1 MANYIVPQVLI
12 NQLISE
18 VQLNTIKNQNVL
30 VIGPNYQL
38 FRFSEADEKD
48 KIFIGTYDGSTVT
61 YDNVDAATIKDINSN
76 LLSDNLQ
83 TVAGIIPYPSQVSAS
98 IPDSSYTKLYADS
111 VVIELPVTGKIGSK
125 KFSRFEK
132 LEDDIAGADLDGRI
146 RFNCALTGANR
157 GYETKVNRVV
167 TDETNDIWYETIS
180 FNKDES
186 NDKIRLYDIK
196 RDVNPGD
203 AIRFVYTDEG
213 GAEHVFLSS
222 IVSVFESV
230 NNSGIYDSVQLAD
243 TLPSAVV
250 KKAVENNGIY
260 EPEDSNKNG
269 ISLCAI
275 FSDVEIK
282 KKSNTR
288 HIWNWDTFEDTE
300 EGNLEDI
307 YGIAIGSGMTTEY
320 SNWGDTTDFAILSA
334 KLYVE
339 HRDLLT
345 NAASEIDSIQ
355 SHALVEN
362 TLGTVHPDNPLAFG
376 VYMAALN
383 SGDRLV
389 YYCGVKTNDLNGYNE
404 VLQRASL
411 SDEVYIICP
420 TTMDKEVIQ
429 SVKGHVEEM
438 SSAENKMWRIGFV
451 ALEPPTVDMIYDST
465 ATNDGSDFYAKFV
478 DSRKNPGV
486 YNIVQFMNS
495 SDSNDTTPNTY
506 VSCLTDI
513 RVGDVLRIY
522 TENDDDDWDET
533 PKYTERYV
541 QKVISNTVIQ
551 LTEPI
556 EVCSDEGD
564 GGCTSDMLPSGYGV
578 NHHYK
583 VEVYRK
589 LSASDQVKYIAD
601 QSSSLASRRMYN
613 VFPTIASNAGVQ
625 FTGDFLACAAAGLV
639 SSVLPQQPVTNVEI
653 NGVDDIP
660 IVYQTY
666 DRNQLNTIA
675 AGGTFIIMQDRP
687 GSKVYV
693 RHQISTAYTDA
704 NLMKSELSVT
714 KNLDSISY
722 YLADVF
728 ASLIG
733 KYNITPELISVIRS
747 RLETALND
755 LENQTS
761 AGMYGPQLLVDG
773 TEIVYIK
780 QSETNKDRIKAR
792 VKLNLPVPFNYF
804 DLDLEI

>member
-18 VQLNTIKNQNVL
+18 VSLNTTKNQNVL

-48 KIFIGTYDGSTVT
+48 KTFIGTYDGSRVI
-61 YDNVDAATIKDINSN
+61 YDDRDAATITGINTN
-76 LLSDNLQ
+76 LLNDNLRL
-83 TVAGIIPYPSQVSAS
+83 VDGVIPYPSQVSSS

-111 VVIELPVTGKIGSK
+111 VIVELPVTSESGTGK
-125 KFSRFEK
+125 FEQFEK
-132 LEDDIAGADLDGRI
+132 LEDDIVGADLDGRI
-146 RFNCALTGANR
+146 RFNCALTGAKR
-157 GYETKVNRVV
+157 GYATKVTAV
-167 TDETNDIWYETIS
+167 TDSNDNVLYETIS
-180 FNKDES
+180 FVSGEGKKNP
-186 NDKIRLYDIK
+186 LYSLK

-203 AIRFVYTDEG
+203 AIRFVYSGSDDTD
-213 GAEHVFLSS
+213 HVFLSS

-230 NNSGIYDSVQLAD
+230 PGSGIFDSVQLAD
-243 TLPSAVV
+243 TLPSSVV
-250 KKAVENNGIY
+250 AKAVENNGVY
-260 EPEDSNKNG
+260 KPDTTSKYG
-269 ISLCAI
+269 ISLCAV
-275 FSDVEIK
+275 FSNAEIQ

-288 HIWNWDTFEDTE
+288 HVWNWSTYEDAE
-300 EGNLEDI
+300 EGNLEDV

-320 SNWGDTTDFAILSA
+320 SNWGDTSEFKIISA

-345 NAASEIDSIQ
+345 TASSEIDSIQ
-355 SHALVEN
+355 SSTLVEQ

-383 SGDRLV
+383 SGDRVV
-389 YYCGVKTNDLNGYNE
+389 YYCGIKTDDLNGYN
-404 VLQRASL
+404 VALQRASL

-420 TTMDKEVIQ
+420 TTMDKEVIHA
-429 SVKGHVEEM
+429 VKSNVEEM

-451 ALEPPTVDMIYDST
+451 ALEPPTEDVIYDNT
-465 ATNDGSDFYAKFV
+465 ATNDGSDFYAKFL

-495 SDSNDTTPNTY
+495 SDSSDTTTNTY
-506 VSCLTDI
+506 VSCLEDI
-513 RVGDVLRIY
+513 RTGDVVRIY
-522 TENDDDDWDET
+522 TENDDDDWDNT

-541 QKVISNTVIQ
+541 QKVISNTILQ
-551 LTEPI
+551 LSEPI
-556 EVCSDEGD
+556 EVCKEEGV
-564 GGCTSDMLPSGYGV
+564 CNSDMLPAGLGV

-589 LSASDQVKYIAD
+589 LSASAQVKYIAD

-613 VFPTIASNAGVQ
+613 VFPTVASNAGVQ

-722 YLADVF
+722 YFADMF
-728 ASLIG
+728 APLIG
-733 KYNITPELISVIRS
+733 KYVITPELVLGITNSLRRGISELS
-747 RLETALND
+747 TDTA
-755 LENQTS
+755 S
-761 AGMYGPQLLVDG
+761 GSYGPQVLADG
-773 TEIVYIK
+773 TEILYVR
-780 QSETNKDRIKAR
+780 QSEVKRDSIQAR
-792 VKLNLPVPFNYF
+792 VRLNLPVPFNYF
-804 DLDLEI
+804 ELDLEV